1 MGRVLRK
8 GAYKKIKLNKVRPT
22 EKTRK
27 QLRKEKRQQKKI
39 NRATYYQ
46 KKRSKSGAIS
56 FNQKGKEEK
65 GVDSCS
71 RLLKTNNTLTRDK
84 RKIND
89 VEQNQQKIRESKKEE
104 KTEKRMKKQR
114 MQQLKQATLEE
125 DKRIKQLE
133 KRLKLNKRK
142 SKSTPKSFVSDGL
155 DCILYLW
162 LIVINS
168 CLIIVINS
176 CLKHV
181 YI

>member
-1 MGRVLRK
+1 MGRVLHK

-39 NRATYYQ
+39 NRAAYYQ

-56 FNQKGKEEK
+56 FNQKGKKEE
-65 GVDSCS
+65 GVDNCS
-71 RLLKTNNTLTRDK
+71 RLLKTDTLTRDK
-84 RKIND
+84 RKIN
-89 VEQNQQKIRESKKEE
+89 VEQNQQKIKCKKEE
-104 KTEKRMKKQR
+104 QAGKRMKKQR

-125 DKRIKQLE
+125 DKTIKQLE

-168 CLIIVINS
+168 CLKT
-176 CLKHV
+176 CV
-181 YI
+181 YLTFILS

>member
-39 NRATYYQ
+39 NRAAYYQ

-56 FNQKGKEEK
+56 FNQKGKKEE
-65 GVDSCS
+65 GVDNCG

-84 RKIND
+84 RKIN
-89 VEQNQQKIRESKKEE
+89 VEHNQQKIKCKKEE
-104 KTEKRMKKQR
+104 KAEKRMKKQR

-125 DKRIKQLE
+125 DKTIKQLE

-162 LIVINS
+162 LIVING
-168 CLIIVINS
+168 
-176 CLKHV
+176 CLKTCV
-181 YI
+181 YLTFILL

>member
-1 MGRVLRK
+1 MHKRAFGKMGRVLRK

-46 KKRSKSGAIS
+46 KKRSKSGTIS
-56 FNQKGKEEK
+56 FNQKGTKEES
-65 GVDSCS
+65 VDNCS
-71 RLLKTNNTLTRDK
+71 RLLKTNTTLTRNK
-84 RKIND
+84 RKIN
-89 VEQNQQKIRESKKEE
+89 VEQNQQKIKCKKEE
-104 KTEKRMKKQR
+104 KAEKRMKKQR

-125 DKRIKQLE
+125 DKMIKRLE

-155 DCILYLW
+155 DCILFL
-162 LIVINS
+162 
-168 CLIIVINS
+168 
-176 CLKHV
+176 
-181 YI
+181 